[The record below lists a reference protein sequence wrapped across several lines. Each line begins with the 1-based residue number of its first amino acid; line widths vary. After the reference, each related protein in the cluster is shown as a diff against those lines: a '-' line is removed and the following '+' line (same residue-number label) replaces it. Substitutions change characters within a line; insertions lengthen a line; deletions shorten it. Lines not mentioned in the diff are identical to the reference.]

1 MQISVQH
8 HQEDSLD
15 ESKSR
20 ADKRAVRAQP
30 RTGGR
35 WARGFRCDPGRWLL
49 LLRNFFR
56 RWYTLG
62 LLLIVA
68 MCLHADQNL
77 AAPNLSAIAED
88 FDLTPLEKD
97 SKLGGQVQ
105 LGFLAN
111 LDSWAKGIQLSQP
124 RPRNGDGA
132 TSLALG
138 PLADRLNRVNLLLA
152 VVILGSV
159 PCALI
164 KYIPS
169 GDSGFLWYFLCR
181 VLTGVSVGGSFPLLY
196 SLCGDL
202 ATPEQRGLVSAAMGV
217 ATSIGVATGPGVR
230 ARVRPKEAYHAEKEA
245 FNEEPQPESVAS
257 VVSEVYERNPSHAEK
272 NISTEFSEVQAAVD
286 GHAAITDCNRFGL
299 MNGEILEVAIDAT
312 SSVMDLKEKIAAL
325 APSPQQTQAYT
336 ICQQLSDDS
345 GSILPDTQVIG
356 SLVHEGTEIRLKP
369 GIAQSLKAIHA
380 LTGHRLQ
387 SHPEAFLK
395 EANSLSRE
403 VIVDTVAILS
413 KMSSVE
419 ESEEVLQLFLTSLEQ
434 KSWEVREAGLQGL
447 IDLKSTRKEQKLRE
461 TIKELL
467 AAQDEEEE
475 PSPTFSACRALGQLL
490 LPGDEGGIE
499 ILRLALESMR
509 SFRDES
515 QKILSLRIILGSL
528 GHLPWTCKSD
538 SGKAA
543 RREIMEHYCHLSHLV
558 MFPDIRSFAAR
569 RRPNWTHVLRPV
581 ALHIGR
587 AAPVLPPQ
595 AYKATVHG
603 MAGSENHWHY
613 WGYRQHLAPKAVRAA
628 LRELLASQPPGASPC
643 SPAAPEVLTWLENTY
658 DEVRS
663 AGAVILLRRYGDDAW
678 RILTV
683 S

>member
-1 MQISVQH
+1 MPFLASQKDLE
-8 HQEDSLD
+8 EDSLD

-105 LGFLAN
+105 LGFFFV
-111 LDSWAKGIQLSQP
+111 G
-124 RPRNGDGA
+124 GA

-217 ATSIGVATGPGVR
+217 ATSIGVATGQLLAGFLGPRWGWRIPFVVVAYPAIFFACLLWFTVPDPRVIRGLSREEGLELSVR
-230 ARVRPKEAYHAEKEA
+230 SPKASSSTEAYHAEKEA

-299 MNGEILEVAIDAT
+299 VWRGTSNRIFLCQAVPGCIAWSTVTTFVPDYLHKEQGLSVENATVLVSFFGASCLLWALLGATIGQRIYHRNKGHLAYLMAACT
-312 SSVMDLKEKIAAL
+312 SSAVLPFLLLINSQPEALSSSDGTGAWPSCWALSLAFLGGAAAVTNPNLKGLLMNVNTSA
-325 APSPQQTQAYT
+325 TRGT
-336 ICQQLSDDS
+336 
-345 GSILPDTQVIG
+345 VF
-356 SLVHEGTEIRLKP
+356 SLVT
-369 GIAQSLKAIHA
+369 
-380 LTGHRLQ
+380 LTDDVGKGLG
-387 SHPEAFLK
+387 PEVVAFFVEAFGRRS
-395 EANSLSRE
+395 ALSGAVSCWLLCAVFLYVSRWT
-403 VIVDTVAILS
+403 IVND
-413 KMSSVE
+413 
-419 ESEEVLQLFLTSLEQ
+419 
-434 KSWEVREAGLQGL
+434 
-447 IDLKSTRKEQKLRE
+447 
-461 TIKELL
+461 
-467 AAQDEEEE
+467 
-475 PSPTFSACRALGQLL
+475 
-490 LPGDEGGIE
+490 
-499 ILRLALESMR
+499 
-509 SFRDES
+509 
-515 QKILSLRIILGSL
+515 
-528 GHLPWTCKSD
+528 
-538 SGKAA
+538 
-543 RREIMEHYCHLSHLV
+543 
-558 MFPDIRSFAAR
+558 
-569 RRPNWTHVLRPV
+569 VLRV
-581 ALHIGR
+581 ERLEK
-587 AAPVLPPQ
+587 LP
-595 AYKATVHG
+595 
-603 MAGSENHWHY
+603 SD
-613 WGYRQHLAPKAVRAA
+613 AV
-628 LRELLASQPPGASPC
+628 
-643 SPAAPEVLTWLENTY
+643 
-658 DEVRS
+658 
-663 AGAVILLRRYGDDAW
+663 
-678 RILTV
+678 
-683 S
+683 